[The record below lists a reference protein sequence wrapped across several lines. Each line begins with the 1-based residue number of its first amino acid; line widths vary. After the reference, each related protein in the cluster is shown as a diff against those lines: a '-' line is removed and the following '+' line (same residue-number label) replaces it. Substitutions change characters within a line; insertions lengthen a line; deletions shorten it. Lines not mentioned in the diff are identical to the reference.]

1 MLDEVKFLRE
11 LPVLHGKI
19 EMPDYKGVCIGVY
32 LICEKGMGFIS
43 VFCTNERKENAIFGY
58 DVLRNKGTF
67 LSLHQIEILNCK
79 IGKEQDSELHFN
91 KGVAFDDIHDVV
103 ERNKDNLKD
112 KGIIAIKGTKIFYDV
127 YADMVSMSIKM
138 IINENEYVIDEI
150 VGVLFE
156 DFSCKFTIHEMQ
168 LDEKIQK
175 VSLQTDI
182 ELIINIAGIEYREK
196 GIIFKID
203 KSNKQYTLK
212 LMSYPMYMLGHMVI
226 NNLVFQNIR
235 NPFVIIKYML
245 ESVDIDINGV
255 AVPNEMKAE
264 RTFLVAMAINNLKLL
279 NGSCSVG
286 DVRIGEEIKVSS
298 EFEELLEKGGA
309 DERVIIW
316 TDQRATN
323 HYEAYSLA
331 KEKLMRVVDLVAFF
345 AKNDCLAEYFGI
357 GDIYVSLRDEH
368 NKHEEKV
375 VSHYQIYNQCVEHEC
390 SRNHFYGWSITYEKM
405 KQYVKND
412 LDNGDKLILDTA
424 KYVLENDEFK
434 KMSDI
439 SEKMGKIAVKLSDAI
454 ICSKYDDDDVKDLLK
469 IMKVKNAV
477 MDLQMAVERSGLKVF
492 LLKNAQF
499 LSMNDEYE
507 LELRKSNYVPYIG
520 EHKPEL
526 CNKGMNDI
534 FIDLVDRMMF
544 VQYMMLMGIF
554 EGFWDILIELS
565 KEDGVEGNLSQPNGI
580 RRGSFIHKNI
590 GKEIVN
596 KEAWMYKIHDDKD
609 SFYFLANK
617 RIIHIEKNEGKSEV
631 YGIAYPKEDIGLF
644 EKEIVTE

>member
-1 MLDEVKFLRE
+1 
-11 LPVLHGKI
+11 
-19 EMPDYKGVCIGVY
+19 
-32 LICEKGMGFIS
+32 
-43 VFCTNERKENAIFGY
+43 
-58 DVLRNKGTF
+58 
-67 LSLHQIEILNCK
+67 
-79 IGKEQDSELHFN
+79 
-91 KGVAFDDIHDVV
+91 
-103 ERNKDNLKD
+103 
-112 KGIIAIKGTKIFYDV
+112 
-127 YADMVSMSIKM
+127 M

-150 VGVLFE
+150 VGALFE

-182 ELIINIAGIEYREK
+182 ELIINIDGIEYREK

-316 TDQRATN
+316 TDQMATN

-357 GDIYVSLRDEH
+357 GDMCEHWDASKLFPEISLINIAYIEDCMDRQAICVSG
-368 NKHEEKV
+368 N
-375 VSHYQIYNQCVEHEC
+375 
-390 SRNHFYGWSITYEKM
+390 
-405 KQYVKND
+405 
-412 LDNGDKLILDTA
+412 
-424 KYVLENDEFK
+424 
-434 KMSDI
+434 
-439 SEKMGKIAVKLSDAI
+439 
-454 ICSKYDDDDVKDLLK
+454 
-469 IMKVKNAV
+469 
-477 MDLQMAVERSGLKVF
+477 ER
-492 LLKNAQF
+492 
-499 LSMNDEYE
+499 
-507 LELRKSNYVPYIG
+507 I

-617 RIIHIEKNEGKSEV
+617 RTIHIEKNKGKSEV
-631 YGIAYPKEDIGLF
+631 YGVAYPKEDIGLF
-644 EKEIVTE
+644 EKEIVTESND

>member
-1 MLDEVKFLRE
+1 MLDGQKFLRE

-19 EMPDYKGVCIGVY
+19 EMPDYNGVCTGVY

-43 VFCTNERKENAIFGY
+43 IFCTNERKENAIFGY

-67 LSLHQIEILNCK
+67 LSLHQIEILKCK

-279 NGSCSVG
+279 TGISLVTKYILDHFDQKTYRG
-286 DVRIGEEIKVSS
+286 DKSYEFNLLTNVAEVASAQRGAVDEIKQKQRVSGFNS
-298 EFEELLEKGGA
+298 IFCVA
-309 DERVIIW
+309 SVPM
-316 TDQRATN
+316 
-323 HYEAYSLA
+323 A
-331 KEKLMRVVDLVAFF
+331 KL
-345 AKNDCLAEYFGI
+345 Y
-357 GDIYVSLRDEH
+357 
-368 NKHEEKV
+368 
-375 VSHYQIYNQCVEHEC
+375 YQ
-390 SRNHFYGWSITYEKM
+390 
-405 KQYVKND
+405 
-412 LDNGDKLILDTA
+412 
-424 KYVLENDEFK
+424 EFK
-434 KMSDI
+434 K
-439 SEKMGKIAVKLSDAI
+439 
-454 ICSKYDDDDVKDLLK
+454 
-469 IMKVKNAV
+469 
-477 MDLQMAVERSGLKVF
+477 QMAADPTKRLRIATIYSYGANEAETDGILDEENPEDTSNLDQSSRDF
-492 LLKNAQF
+492 LDAAIQDYNEMF
-499 LSMNDEYE
+499 HT
-507 LELRKSNYVPYIG
+507 NY
-520 EHKPEL
+520 
-526 CNKGMNDI
+526 
-534 FIDLVDRMMF
+534 
-544 VQYMMLMGIF
+544 
-554 EGFWDILIELS
+554 
-565 KEDGVEGNLSQPNGI
+565 
-580 RRGSFIHKNI
+580 
-590 GKEIVN
+590 
-596 KEAWMYKIHDDKD
+596 
-609 SFYFLANK
+609 
-617 RIIHIEKNEGKSEV
+617 
-631 YGIAYPKEDIGLF
+631 
-644 EKEIVTE
+644 

>member
-1 MLDEVKFLRE
+1 MLVGEKFLRE

-19 EMPDYKGVCIGVY
+19 EMPDYNGVCTGVY

-43 VFCTNERKENAIFGY
+43 IFCTNERKENAMFGY
-58 DVLRNKGTF
+58 DVLGNKGTF
-67 LSLHQIEILNCK
+67 LSLDQIEILNCR

-91 KGVAFDDIHDVV
+91 KGVAFDDIHDVI
-103 ERNKDNLKD
+103 ERNRENLKD

-127 YADMVSMSIKM
+127 YADMVIMSIKM

-150 VGVLFE
+150 AGALFE

-168 LDEKIQK
+168 LDENIQK

-182 ELIINIAGIEYREK
+182 ELIINIAGIDYKEK

-255 AVPNEMKAE
+255 TVSNEIKAE

-298 EFEELLEKGGA
+298 EFEKLLEKGGA

-345 AKNDCLAEYFGI
+345 AKNDCLAEHFGI
-357 GDIYVSLRDEH
+357 GDMCEHWDASKLFPEISLMNIAYIEDCTDRQAICVSGNEQIEPHVRELDDVDINNIESDWIEKCYIKCTQEKNKKIESLFNAIRWINKVGNSTNKGDNIIYCVMALEFCLYKEKGNTIVEDKLNEYGIKEQSLVKTLTENISVKIKTEGLENADAQFWEKLESDMNSYLVSKLKEASFNSKLQRMVKRMDVPITEDEMKLIALFR
-368 NKHEEKV
+368 NKRNSMIHGKGMDEIKETSIKKMIGI
-375 VSHYQIYNQCVEHEC
+375 VSRI
-390 SRNHFYGWSITYEKM
+390 ITYKLQE
-405 KQYVKND
+405 
-412 LDNGDKLILDTA
+412 LLRGDD
-424 KYVLENDEFK
+424 
-434 KMSDI
+434 
-439 SEKMGKIAVKLSDAI
+439 
-454 ICSKYDDDDVKDLLK
+454 
-469 IMKVKNAV
+469 
-477 MDLQMAVERSGLKVF
+477 
-492 LLKNAQF
+492 
-499 LSMNDEYE
+499 
-507 LELRKSNYVPYIG
+507 
-520 EHKPEL
+520 
-526 CNKGMNDI
+526 
-534 FIDLVDRMMF
+534 
-544 VQYMMLMGIF
+544 
-554 EGFWDILIELS
+554 
-565 KEDGVEGNLSQPNGI
+565 
-580 RRGSFIHKNI
+580 
-590 GKEIVN
+590 
-596 KEAWMYKIHDDKD
+596 
-609 SFYFLANK
+609 
-617 RIIHIEKNEGKSEV
+617 
-631 YGIAYPKEDIGLF
+631 
-644 EKEIVTE
+644 